1 MSKGV
6 QKMKNILHDLEE
18 EYDPYYTNIAAVPGS
33 TAETNFHDKD
43 DYLDCAK
50 NLGLN
55 PVKTEVIP

>member
-1 MSKGV
+1 
-6 QKMKNILHDLEE
+6 MKNILHDLEE

-50 NLGLN
+50 NLRLKPYPVLN
-55 PVKTEVIP
+55 Q